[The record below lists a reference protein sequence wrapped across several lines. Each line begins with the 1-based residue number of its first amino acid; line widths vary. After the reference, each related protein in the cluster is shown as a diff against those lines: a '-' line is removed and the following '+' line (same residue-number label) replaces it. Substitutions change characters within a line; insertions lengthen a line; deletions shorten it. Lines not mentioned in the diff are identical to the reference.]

1 MHEVRFQ
8 TQGGDE
14 MKHTLLKM
22 LATGVCSLAVGA
34 AAYADQGVTDTE
46 IVIGSNGDLSGIFA
60 PFNVQAIKAAQM
72 VFDDVNAAGGING
85 RTIRFVVEDH
95 QYQMPKAMANFNKLV
110 NSDQA
115 FAMILNL
122 GTPMNLAGFPLL
134 EAKKVANISPLTASK
149 EMLSGDTTYKYTG
162 TSSYYDQILTG
173 VEYLVGEKGAEEV
186 CAMYIPSDFGKE
198 IQSAAMAKAEELGK
212 TWAAETTHKPD
223 EGEFVGALT
232 KLKDAGCDVI
242 ATALGVR
249 QTIVA
254 VATAKKI
261 GWTDVTFLG
270 GSAAFH
276 EAIAA
281 QPGGITEGYYA
292 AAGWADYKP
301 RMDDADVKAWYDAYK
316 AKYDDEEPGMA
327 AILGNAAA
335 QTLVKALEAVGQD
348 LNAASFQKGMESVD
362 FRDPIGDMN
371 IQYSADDHQGA
382 DQIVLSVVKD
392 GVFQEV
398 MRK

>member
-1 MHEVRFQ
+1 
-8 TQGGDE
+8 
-14 MKHTLLKM
+14 MKWTITKSLFG
-22 LATGVCSLAVGA
+22 GVCSLALAGA
-34 AAYADQGVTDTE
+34 AVAEQGVTDTE
-46 IVIGSNGDLSGIFA
+46 VVIGSNGDLSGIFA

-72 VFDDVNAAGGING
+72 VFDEANDSGGIHG
-85 RTIRFVVEDH
+85 RKIRFVVEDH
-95 QYQMPKAMANFNKLV
+95 QYQMPKAMANFNKLI

-122 GTPMNLAGFPLL
+122 GTPMNLAGFPLM
-134 EAKKVANISPLTASK
+134 EAKQVANLSPLTSSK
-149 EMLSGDTTYKYTG
+149 EMLSGDTTYKYAG
-162 TSSYYDQILTG
+162 TSSYYDQMLAGIDH
-173 VEYLVGEKGAEEV
+173 LVKEKGAEEV

-198 IQSAAMAKAEELGK
+198 IQSGAKTKAEELGK

-232 KLKDAGCDVI
+232 KLKDAGCDIV

-270 GSAAFH
+270 SSAAFH

-301 RMDDADVKAWYDAYK
+301 RMDDPEVKAWYDAYK
-316 AKYDDEEPGMA
+316 AKYDGEEPGMA
-327 AILGNAAA
+327 AILGNSAA
-335 QTLVKALEAVGQD
+335 QALVKGLEAAGQD
-348 LNAASFQKGMESVD
+348 LNAASFQQGLESLKY
-362 FRDPIGDMN
+362 RDAVAGNEVEYGPGK
-371 IQYSADDHQGA
+371 HQGS
-382 DQIVLSVVKD
+382 DDIIISVVRE

-398 MRK
+398 ARQ